1 MTNKKNRPNM
11 RQVYLS
17 TEATQIVAQMPKREA
32 SRAISAAIVAM
43 FSQDE
48 HKRRMAV
55 LTALL
60 YDAELDTVMPK
71 DE

>member
-1 MTNKKNRPNM
+1 MPKKQNRPNM
-11 RQVYLS
+11 KQVYLS
-17 TEATQIVAQMPKREA
+17 NEATQIVAQMPKREA

-43 FSQDE
+43 FSPDE